1 MKTKLGL
8 KRFFITFALCTFCG
22 TLTLRWLALD
32 FLYRV
37 MDTFVAGIVP
47 SVIATFGLVGTFGTL
62 VLVYMIRIE
71 KIGKR
76 VSSTGVLEEGDS
88 KTVLSFYT
96 RVKTIMIIENVC
108 GFIVGQFICM
118 YLDLKAG
125 ILPYEF
131 SRCFIIMI
139 QATLVGVIISE
150 YEIYCL
156 DILLG
161 PYRNLLQ
168 MRSVNDMPGKPH
180 TVSSRILI
188 VSISTLMFMWINAF
202 SCGYAV
208 IHGDHP
214 PVDPMDFYLKAGLRC
229 LVIVGLECIGLIM
242 IVLSEMKQRLGR
254 TAKLVTDLAETGD
267 VSKRINISMHD
278 DIAVMISSLNYFFD
292 KLEGILINLS
302 TDSSAVSDTAMILE
316 ESANKSVEALHVVKQ
331 AVRFIDGQDKVNNDA
346 IKKAYS
352 DIQGVKDNAAMVE
365 QQIHQQAEA
374 VQATSTAVDQMNAS
388 IENVAEISQLADEV
402 AEKLRRTS
410 TEGTQ
415 SIKTAVEA
423 IQQIQSAS
431 AQIQDII
438 KMIQKIASQTNLL
451 SMNASIEAAHAGTF
465 GAGFAVV
472 ADEVRS
478 LANTSSKNA
487 KTIKDHMNDM
497 TKKIENGVAAIQDAG
512 KAFAEIDSGV
522 EETVTIVSKIRDAA
536 EEQKIGANSTLE
548 ATGTVV
554 NAITRIEEVA
564 KQQSQ
569 HAENVYGVMQ
579 NIVNSSD
586 EITKALQKTSE
597 SVENVGVSLTDVE
610 DCSRINKVSVE
621 SMNQHIN
628 LFKLSDHD

>member
-8 KRFFITFALCTFCG
+8 KKFFIVFALSTFCG

-32 FLYRV
+32 FLYRT
-37 MDTFVAGIVP
+37 MDTFIAGIVP
-47 SVIATFGLVGTFGTL
+47 SIVATFGLVFTFGL
-62 VLVYMIRIE
+62 AVLCFMIKIE

-76 VSSTGVLEEGDS
+76 VSATGVLEENDS
-88 KTVLSFYT
+88 KTVLSFYKT
-96 RVKTIMIIENVC
+96 VKKIIVIESVC
-108 GFIVGQFICM
+108 GFIIGQFVCM

-125 ILPYEF
+125 VLPYEF
-131 SRCFIIMI
+131 SRCCIIMI
-139 QATLVGVIISE
+139 QATLVGVIVSE
-150 YEIYCL
+150 YDIYYL
-156 DILLG
+156 DNLLG

-168 MRSVNDMPGKPH
+168 MRSINDMPGKPH

-188 VSISTLMFMWINAF
+188 VCLSTLAFMWINAF

-214 PVDPMDFYLKAGLRC
+214 PVNPMRFYLGAGLRC
-229 LVIVGLECIGLIM
+229 LVFIGLECVGLIM
-242 IVLSEMKQRLGR
+242 IVLSEMKTRLQS

-267 VSKRINISMHD
+267 VSKRISISMHD
-278 DIAVMISSLNYFFD
+278 DIAIVISSLNYFFD

-302 TDSSAVSDTAMILE
+302 TDSNAVSDTAMILE

-331 AVRFIDGQDKVNNDA
+331 AVRFIDGQDKVNNEA
-346 IKKAYS
+346 IKKAYT
-352 DIQGVKDNAAMVE
+352 DIQGVKDNASLVE

-374 VQATSTAVDQMNAS
+374 VQSTSTAVNQMNAS
-388 IENVAEISQLADEV
+388 IENVASISQLADQV
-402 AEKLRRTS
+402 AEKLKRTS
-410 TEGTQ
+410 TEGSQ
-415 SIKTAVEA
+415 SITTAIEA
-423 IQQIQSAS
+423 IKEIQSAS
-431 AQIQDII
+431 LQIQDII

-451 SMNASIEAAHAGTF
+451 SMNASIEAAHAGSF

-497 TKKIENGVAAIQDAG
+497 TKKIENGVAAIQNAG
-512 KAFAEIDSGV
+512 RAFSEIDSGV
-522 EETVTIVSKIRDAA
+522 EETVNIVSKIRNAA
-536 EEQKIGANSTLE
+536 EEQKVGANNTLD
-548 ATGTVV
+548 ATVTVV
-554 NAITRIEEVA
+554 NAITKIEEVA

-586 EITKALQKTSE
+586 EITKALEKTSE

-621 SMNQHIN
+621 SMNNHIN
-628 LFKLSDHD
+628 LFKLSDRD